1 VFFPYLDHLI
11 DDLYAKYTVRSTK
24 FVLSILSAIVV
35 IVGVLLYMKYG
46 RTYFPTSLLT
56 QQNQQLSIT
65 SQVHNLDVSFSN
77 KSYLE
82 KKLTE
87 LNLWEGEKKNYDT
100 NITIFADIKALN
112 IVITT
117 EKQKLNQ
124 VVKADT
130 DPPQVYQST
139 GLTYDPS
146 LASLTMYIHL
156 DQEFIDKLNEEKLAK
171 IFSSMILRRAYGIKN
186 PVDTNQDGEYAAS
199 SESFLQVSKK

>member
-1 VFFPYLDHLI
+1 
-11 DDLYAKYTVRSTK
+11 
-24 FVLSILSAIVV
+24 
-35 IVGVLLYMKYG
+35 MKYG

-65 SQVHNLDVSFSN
+65 SQVHNLNVTFSN

-82 KKLTE
+82 KKLAN
-87 LNLWEGEKKNYDT
+87 LNFWEGEKKNYDT
-100 NITIFADIKALN
+100 NITIFADIKTLN

-124 VVKADT
+124 VVTPDT

-139 GLTYDPS
+139 GLTYDSS

-186 PVDTNQDGEYAAS
+186 PVDTNQDSEYAAS
-199 SESFLQVSKK
+199 SESFLNISKK